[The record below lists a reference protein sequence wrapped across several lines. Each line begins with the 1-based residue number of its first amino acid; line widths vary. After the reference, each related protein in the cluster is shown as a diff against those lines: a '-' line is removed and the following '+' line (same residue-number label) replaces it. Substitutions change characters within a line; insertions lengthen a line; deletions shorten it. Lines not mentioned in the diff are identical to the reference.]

1 MCDLIGSALPAMSG
15 DAGISRRNLL
25 RATGTAVAASALGT
39 AVASCS
45 GTPSTAAATA
55 TAAGP
60 AARTRLVLL
69 GTTGGPTIL
78 DPARAGTSTAVVYDG
93 GVHLVDLGFSAHQRL
108 VAAGLGGGG
117 WGNGFGNLRSILF
130 THMHSDH
137 VTEWPAIYSVASTNI
152 AGRLHDRPIEVFGP
166 GDRGSLPRVFP
177 AGRTVGEP
185 INPEDPTPGI
195 VAMTGY
201 LRRAWAGDFNDRL
214 RNSSFRDPTAVFSVH
229 DIDVSTVWAGIDP
242 KGMPPRLTEP
252 IPVWTDGD
260 VRITAT
266 LVDHH
271 PTAPAFGFRFD
282 TPDGSIV
289 VSGDTCPSENLIDL
303 ARGADYLV
311 HEVIDPLFVEELV
324 KQLPAEQA
332 DPLRTHLLE
341 SHTTIDQ
348 VGPVA
353 EAARVG
359 TLVLSHLA
367 PAHNPPERWLEAQ
380 KGFSGRLIVGADL
393 MQLPV
398 GQDS

>member
-1 MCDLIGSALPAMSG
+1 MCDVIGSALRALT
-15 DAGISRRNLL
+15 DLDISRRGLL
-25 RATGTAVAASALGT
+25 RSAGTTAAVAVLGT
-39 AVASCS
+39 ATASCS
-45 GTPSTAAATA
+45 GTTTSTASTAATE
-55 TAAGP
+55 AGP

-69 GTTGGPTIL
+69 GTAGGPTIL

-93 GVHLVDLGFSAHQRL
+93 GVHVVDLGFSAHQRL
-108 VAAGLGGGG
+108 VAAGLGGDGL
-117 WGNGFGNLRSILF
+117 GNGFGNVRSILF

-137 VTEWPAIYSVASTNI
+137 LTEWPAIYATAPTNI
-152 AGRLHDRPIEVFGP
+152 AGRLPETPIQVFGP
-166 GDRGSLPRVFP
+166 GSRGALPRVFP
-177 AGRTVGEP
+177 AGRTVGDP
-185 INPEDPTPGI
+185 VNPADPTPGI
-195 VAMTGY
+195 VAMTES
-201 LRRAWAGDFNDRL
+201 LRQVWAGDFNDRL
-214 RNSSFRDPTAVFSVH
+214 RDSSFLDPVAVFAVH
-229 DIDVSTVWAGIDP
+229 DIDVSTVWATVDP
-242 KGMPPRLTEP
+242 QGVPPRLTEP

-260 VRITAT
+260 LRITAT

-289 VSGDTCPSENLIDL
+289 ISGDTCPSENLIDL

-311 HEVIDPLFVEELV
+311 HEVIDPQFVEALM
-324 KQLPAEQA
+324 KRLPAEQA

-353 EAARVG
+353 EAAGVG

-367 PAHNPPERWLEAQ
+367 PAHNPPERWQEAQ
-380 KGFSGRLIVGADL
+380 KGFSGRLIVGEDL

-398 GQDS
+398 GRG